1 MAGKGVAG
9 ACGKLPPA
17 DGVDVA
23 GARRVQWE
31 AEVCE
36 GHDVLLEPVTPVVV
50 RLRSRVALHDHAA
63 LVVDGVRKARHAGF
77 ERIGPGPVGRLAVE
91 ELAEEGERPAAP
103 P

>member
-1 MAGKGVAG
+1 EGVAG
-9 ACGKLPPA
+9 AFAETVPA
-17 DGVDVA
+17 EGVDLA

-77 ERIGPGPVGRLAVE
+77 DRIGPGRVGRLAVE
-91 ELAEEGERPAAP
+91 DRPEQGERAAGQ
-103 P
+103 